1 MITAEPTMTNLFD
14 QLGLDS
20 SPEGIKQFIL
30 SHRLEKDTLLVDAP
44 FWTDAHR
51 ALFSQLWHADA
62 TWALVVDQLSEALHA
77 EPDLQAAPSPAIAGH
92 EQEARP

>member
-44 FWTDAHR
+44 FWTDAQR
-51 ALFSQLWHADA
+51 ALFSQQLHADA
-62 TWALVVDQLSEALHA
+62 TRALVVDQLSEDLHA
-77 EPDLQAAPSPAIAGH
+77 EADLQAAPSPAIAGH